1 VIGSTR
7 QVVVY
12 AYRAPVDLRKGFDG
26 LSAVVVNDLG
36 RDLSLAKISSDSLRS
51 TEIRQ
56 SVHRPK
62 TRA

>member
-36 RDLSLAKISSDSLRS
+36 RDLSLAKISSD
-51 TEIRQ
+51 
-56 SVHRPK
+56 
-62 TRA
+62 